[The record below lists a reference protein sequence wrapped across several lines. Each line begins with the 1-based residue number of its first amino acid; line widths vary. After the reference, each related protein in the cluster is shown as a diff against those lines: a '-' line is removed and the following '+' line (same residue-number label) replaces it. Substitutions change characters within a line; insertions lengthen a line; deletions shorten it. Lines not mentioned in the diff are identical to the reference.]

1 MALVGYVYLFKAGI
15 TWVWWVV
22 GLAEVFGRL
31 AQLVEQLTLNQRVK
45 GSSPLSPSII
55 SRAYEISYLLYLLWK
70 PHSSHEILDERL

>member
-15 TWVWWVV
+15 TWIWWVV

-45 GSSPLSPSII
+45 GSSPLSPSNLFNDLH
-55 SRAYEISYLLYLLWK
+55 EV
-70 PHSSHEILDERL
+70 SHFLNRPICDQ

>member
-15 TWVWWVV
+15 TWIWWVV

-45 GSSPLSPSII
+45 GSSPLSPSNFN
-55 SRAYEISYLLYLLWK
+55 YLAGVVKSCTVFYKKLYTFV
-70 PHSSHEILDERL
+70 PN